1 MKYQIRYQTLKLADL
16 VHPPYNPR
24 VQIERDTPEYD
35 ALKRSLE
42 QHELV
47 EPLVVNLCNMHCVG
61 GNQRLTVMRDMGV
74 EEETCVVIEQ
84 PDELKEKELCLALNK
99 IKGRWDTE
107 KTGELLRDDAVLD
120 FETGFDLDEVKS
132 YRAIEEATA
141 TEHDATF
148 PLRLDSYSGGTERI
162 RRIFDR
168 IRADLVESGD
178 DDAVRE
184 EIYRLSSDTS
194 TWNLEQWRKVV
205 KQTLGI
211 NIRQDYFMGGS
222 YEQMC
227 QRWAAENV
235 SKIKSISD
243 TALDEMQDIVLDG
256 FINGKSNRDIARE
269 IQGRYDVSKSKARFL
284 ATDQIGTLNAQLN
297 QTRQRSAG
305 VRRYEWS
312 SSGDERVRECHQEL
326 DGNVFSYD
334 DPPEMW
340 YMTKHGI
347 VYTGRRCNP
356 GEDYGCRCVALP
368 IFDEDEIEPSA
379 FED

>member
-1 MKYQIRYQTLKLADL
+1 MSANIHKAAWAPNRRRIAKSAAHPLRLEVKLRQSEMQYLRQMQQLVKSYMPDL
-16 VHPPYNPR
+16 
-24 VQIERDTPEYD
+24 
-35 ALKRSLE
+35 
-42 QHELV
+42 
-47 EPLVVNLCNMHCVG
+47 
-61 GNQRLTVMRDMGV
+61 LTVM
-74 EEETCVVIEQ
+74 Q
-84 PDELKEKELCLALNK
+84 Q
-99 IKGRWDTE
+99 
-107 KTGELLRDDAVLD
+107 
-120 FETGFDLDEVKS
+120 
-132 YRAIEEATA
+132 
-141 TEHDATF
+141 EHDATF
-148 PLRLDSYSGGTERI
+148 PLRLDSYSGGTDRI

-184 EIYRLSSDTS
+184 EIHRLSSDTS